1 MKLGS
6 MKAKAEWMTTPGVIP
21 AKECFSL
28 ESPVQ

>member
-6 MKAKAEWMTTPGVIP
+6 VMAKVEWMTTPGVIP
-21 AKECFSL
+21 AKKCFSL